1 MKRSTMFLAA
11 LSLLVLGGIAHAQV
25 PQILAP
31 PQGRPFT
38 AWGALGGAIGLNNW
52 GGSAFALEQGFGW
65 HFTGRFDGPA
75 IGIGIQEA
83 FGGGATNLRVGPRF
97 FWDIQP
103 SSTLALLL
111 SPYAQLGLAYI
122 TGGGNGLA
130 AFDLQFGFDGKL
142 VLGQR
147 GWVFFRPMAFDI
159 AIRSEGTA
167 AAYLLMFGGG
177 AIF

>member
-1 MKRSTMFLAA
+1 MKRTTLTFTV
-11 LSLLVLGGIAHAQV
+11 LSLLVLGGIAHAQA
-25 PQILAP
+25 PSILAP

-38 AWGALGGAIGLNNW
+38 AWGALGGAIGLNDF
-52 GGSAFALEQGFGW
+52 GGSQFALEEGFGY

-75 IGIGIQEA
+75 IGLAIQEA
-83 FGGGATNLRVGPRF
+83 FGSGVTNLRVGPRF

-103 SSTLALLL
+103 AASLALLL
-111 SPYAQLGLAYI
+111 SPYAQLGLAYA
-122 TGGGNGLA
+122 TSGGGSGA
-130 AFDLQFGFDGKL
+130 AFDMQFGFDGKL

-159 AIRSEGTA
+159 AIHPDYTF
-167 AAYLLMFGGG
+167 AAYLIMFGGG